1 MSSKKN
7 SCRGNYVRKY
17 GTLNTVSGKL
27 RHLIR
32 NRAVTIGKEA
42 LAGFREIENGGD
54 SSSEPVK

>member
-1 MSSKKN
+1 MSEQK
-7 SCRGNYVRKY
+7 GDQAYHQTHAY
-17 GTLNTVSGKL
+17 LALNTVSGKL

-54 SSSEPVK
+54 SSSAPVK